1 MKNDV
6 FMRCLPLLASMLGRK
21 YGVTVRVG
29 GTDAFTDGKH
39 IQLPALP
46 VDGDNTLVQLVRAYV
61 DHETAHIR
69 FTDFTCLD
77 GGVTPFQKHV
87 WNILEDWRVEECFA
101 NRYPGA
107 KRNFQWLIR
116 HLFLSDG
123 AEDFNSPETLILS
136 WLLYFVRSWSVPE
149 LSEKSSRYSSLLDD
163 TFPALRIK
171 IETVLEAVKKNC
183 PDSFAALEYA
193 KQILE
198 CIANYVAGSA
208 NPPKDM
214 PKGVSFSYAE
224 AMSAIQAAVNGGDVS
239 CDAVLSIGEVAQQ
252 LIQACG
258 SKSKTESVV
267 IASIGEVKT
276 RHLDEDVMQG
286 LQRVTAGMQARL
298 NSLMQ
303 AQKLT
308 RVVSAKKGKLES
320 RNLYRLAVGRSDLFA
335 RKYTGETVD
344 TAFHI
349 LLDCSGSMGSRM
361 LLAVSACYA
370 VAKALEANDVN
381 VAVTAFPAKSAHGDN
396 QPSIAP
402 LIRHGERVHSKIRVG
417 SRGTTPLTESLWW
430 VLQQL
435 AGLTEER
442 KIVLIVTD
450 GEPDDVS
457 GAIEAITMGKRM
469 EVEFY
474 GLGISS
480 TEIKGIL
487 PGASQVVHGI
497 EGLPSAMFRMLEGVM
512 L

>member
-1 MKNDV
+1 MKNNA

-39 IQLPALP
+39 IQLPSLP
-46 VDGDNTLVQLVRAYV
+46 VDGDDNLAQLVRAYV

-69 FTDFTCLD
+69 FTDFTCFD
-77 GGVTPFQKHV
+77 GGVTPLQKHI

-101 NRYPGA
+101 NRYPGTR
-107 KRNFQWLIR
+107 RNFQWLIR

-123 AEDFNSPETLILS
+123 AEDSNSPETLILS

-149 LSEKSSRYSSLLDD
+149 LSERSSRCSSLLDN
-163 TFPALRIK
+163 TFPALRTK

-193 KQILE
+193 KQIIE
-198 CIANYVAGSA
+198 CIANHVVGSA
-208 NPPKDM
+208 NPQKDI
-214 PKGVSFSYAE
+214 PKGVTFSDDE
-224 AMSAIQAAVNGGDVS
+224 AVSAILTAVNGGDVL
-239 CDAVLSIGEVAQQ
+239 CDEVLSVGEVAQQ
-252 LIQACG
+252 LIQSCE
-258 SKSKTESVV
+258 STSKTENVV
-267 IASIGEVKT
+267 IASVGEVKA

-286 LQRVTAGMQARL
+286 LHGVTAGMRARF

-308 RVVSAKKGKLES
+308 RTMSAKKGKLQS
-320 RNLYRLAVGRSDLFA
+320 RNLYRLAIGRSDLFT
-335 RKYTGETVD
+335 RKRVGETID

-349 LLDCSGSMGSRM
+349 LLDCSGSMGNRIS
-361 LLAVSACYA
+361 LAVSACYA

-381 VAVTAFPAKSAHGDN
+381 VAVTAFPAKSALGDD

-402 LIRHGERVHSKIRVG
+402 LIQHGERVHSKLRVG

-442 KIVLIVTD
+442 NIVLIVTD

-457 GAIEAITMGKRM
+457 GVIEAIIMGKRM

-480 TEIKGIL
+480 TEIQGIL

-497 EGLPSAMFRMLEGVM
+497 EELPSAMFRMLEGVM